1 MSSEKAMHLEGS
13 TLARLLQQNAQ
24 HFGDKRTALRVKR
37 LGIWQESTWQEYY
50 QRVKAVALGFSSL
63 GAASGD
69 NVAILCGNSPAALYA
84 LIGSGAAGC
93 VPLCIHRE
101 STAAEVSEIL
111 GRFQIKFIVAE
122 DQEQVDKILEV
133 TPLPATLEKIIFCN
147 PRGMGRYRES
157 TLISMEQLCSAGLA
171 LETAEQ
177 GCFERMIAAGQSGD
191 SALICTTSGSSGPLR
206 GALLSHAGILS
217 MAAVF
222 AREAG
227 MKENDEFVSFLPLS
241 WFGEQMISVAAALL
255 AGLTVNFPESPETVM
270 ADLREIGPQIIF
282 APPQVWEGIAASVQ
296 VRMMES
302 TPFKKFMF
310 TTFMALGK
318 TAAANRLSGA
328 APAALDRIKS
338 GIAHVA
344 LMRALRDRL
353 GLSRARIALTG
364 GSSLGEDVFGFFHSI
379 GVKLKQ
385 VYGLTEISGVACMQ
399 RDDRIKSGTVGP
411 PLPGTEISFSDRG
424 EILLRSSGLF
434 KGYFGQDDQTAATL
448 QAGWLHTGDAGHLDA
463 DGQLVVLDRVDD
475 VFSAVD
481 GTTLSPQAIEG
492 KLKFSPYVT
501 EALLVGKNRPFLGAL
516 ICISGQVTGKWAA
529 DNKVAFSS
537 YSDLAA
543 RPEVYDLIATELKK
557 ANDSIQ
563 QSARI
568 SKFTILYKE
577 LDPDDEELTRTGKL
591 RREFV
596 TRSYGNVIEALY
608 SGAEFLDIDR
618 SIELQ
623 EGRSARIQSR
633 ILFRSLDQGGR

>member
-1 MSSEKAMHLEGS
+1 MSGEKTTHLEGT
-13 TLARLLQQNAQ
+13 TLAGMLQQNTQ
-24 HFGDKRTALRVKR
+24 RFGEKRTALRVKR
-37 LGIWQESTWQEYY
+37 LGIWQECSWQEYY
-50 QRVKAVALGFSSL
+50 QRVKAVALGFTSL
-63 GAASGD
+63 GAAAGD
-69 NVAILCGNSPAALYA
+69 NVAILCGNSPAALYT

-101 STAAEVSEIL
+101 STAAEVREIL
-111 GRFQIKFIVAE
+111 DRFQIRFIVAE
-122 DQEQVDKILEV
+122 DQEQVDKVLEI
-133 TPLPATLEKIIFCN
+133 TPLPATLGKIIYCN
-147 PRGMGRYRES
+147 PRGMGRYREPL
-157 TLISMEQLCSAGLA
+157 LISMDQLCSAGTA
-171 LETAEQ
+171 LETAEP
-177 GCFERMIAAGQSGD
+177 GCFERMVAAGQSSD
-191 SALICTTSGSSGPLR
+191 TALICTTSGSSGPLR
-206 GALLSHAGILS
+206 GALLSHDGILS

-222 AREAG
+222 ASEAG
-227 MKENDEFVSFLPLS
+227 MKESDEFVSFLPLS

-282 APPQVWEGIAASVQ
+282 APPQVWEGIASSVQ

-310 TTFMALGK
+310 NTFMGLGK
-318 TAAANRLSGA
+318 AGALNRLSGK
-328 APAALDRIKS
+328 APAASDRLKS

-353 GLSRARIALTG
+353 GLSRVRIALTG

-379 GVKLKQ
+379 GVRLKQ

-411 PLPGTEISFSDRG
+411 PLPGTEISFSERG
-424 EILLRSSGLF
+424 EILLKNSGLF

-448 QAGWLHTGDAGHLDA
+448 QAGWLRTGDAGHLDS
-463 DGQLVVLDRVDD
+463 DGQLVVLDRIDD
-475 VFSAVD
+475 VFRTAD
-481 GTTLSPQAIEG
+481 GTTVSPQAIEG

-501 EALLVGKNRPFLGAL
+501 EALLVGKDRPFLGAL
-516 ICISGQVTGKWAA
+516 ICISGRVTGKWAA

-537 YSDLAA
+537 YSDLAS
-543 RPEVYDLIATELKK
+543 RPEVYDLIAGELKK
-557 ANDSIQ
+557 ANDTIAPGS
-563 QSARI
+563 RI
-568 SKFTILYKE
+568 SRFTILYKE

-618 SIELQ
+618 SIDLQ

-633 ILFRSLDQGGR
+633 ILFRSLDQGGI